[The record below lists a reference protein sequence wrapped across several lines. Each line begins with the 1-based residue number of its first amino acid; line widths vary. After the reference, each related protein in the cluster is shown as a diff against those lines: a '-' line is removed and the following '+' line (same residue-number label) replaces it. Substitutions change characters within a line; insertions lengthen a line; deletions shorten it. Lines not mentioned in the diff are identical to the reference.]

1 MPNSLRLRY
10 CLPGRLVL
18 LVFVLLMGCVFEAQ
32 ATHIRAGDITAR
44 RDTGPNANPR
54 KFFFTMVMYTKT
66 SSTADDP
73 FVFISMGDGRPNVRV
88 DRNSVTNVKP
98 DVDREV
104 FMWEYTYSANGTY
117 TVTWVGENRNGGILN
132 MAAPTDQLTF
142 AISTTISINPLRGF
156 NSTPIL
162 TVAPIDE
169 ATAGERWVHNPGAID
184 ADGDSLAYRLVQ
196 PQYRNSAGVIT
207 SVPGYRDPH
216 TVDNCRNST
225 NTGPATFTLDPITG
239 QLTWDAPC
247 RLGEYN
253 VAFVVEEWRV
263 TGAAPVLISTVVRDM
278 QILVVDAR
286 NRPPVLVPRD
296 TCIVAG
302 ETLRTTITATDPDG
316 HLITLTAPGTGGILP
331 PATFN
336 ITVNQ
341 PGRAAGRLI
350 WNTTCNDVRANPYQI
365 IFRAE
370 DNPPSPARQLADLQP
385 YRITVI
391 GPPPQNLQA
400 AGDNNRSVRLTWDS
414 YTCQNASTIRIY
426 RREGPS
432 GWRPGPCETGVPAS
446 TGFVMIGEVG
456 KDATDFLDNNNG
468 QGLVAGQE
476 YCYVIYAEFPRPAG
490 GQSIASLEACIVIE
504 RDIPYLTNVTVDR
517 TATANG
523 QITVKWT
530 QPGEGIER
538 LNPPYEYRLYR
549 KTGQEEEG
557 NYQLVFTSRNLA
569 VTEFVNTGLNTEE
582 NSYRYKLEFYTSSAE
597 SGGSPDLLRDSSSAS
612 SVRLAATPVSTQTE
626 KAVTLN
632 WNYSVPWRNDV
643 LNHQVYRV
651 VNGDLVEI
659 GNVAGGA
666 TSATFTDTGS
676 GSAPLDRGNTYCYV
690 VRTQGTYQI
699 EGLPEPLLNFSQQ
712 VCVELPRIVCAPVL
726 TLDVLDCEAF
736 FANPTQPPYQNV
748 LNWVPQITGDCTDE
762 IDFYTVYFKG
772 PGDTEHRAIAQT
784 KETTYT
790 HSGLESFAGCYYV
803 TATST
808 AGVESP
814 PSNEECKDNCFFF
827 QLPNI
832 ITPNSD
838 GKNDVFRPDPRAAF
852 IRSTTFKVFNRWGV
866 KVYDSSGDPYIN
878 WPGTDNNG
886 NRLNDGVYY
895 YEAEVEFISID
906 PNRSRSTYKG
916 WVEIVR

>member
-1 MPNSLRLRY
+1 MPNSLRLSC

-18 LVFVLLMGCVFEAQ
+18 LVLMLLLGYANEAQ

-44 RDTGPNANPR
+44 RDTGPNPNPR

-73 FVFISMGDGRPNVRV
+73 FVFITMGDGQTVRV
-88 DRNSVTNVKP
+88 ERLSVTNIKP

-104 FMWEYTYSANGTY
+104 FEWEYTFPANGTY

-142 AISTTISINPLRGF
+142 AISTTISINPLRGL

-162 TVAPIDE
+162 QVAPIDE

-184 ADGDSLAYRLVQ
+184 ADGDSLAYRLIQ
-196 PQYRNSAGVIT
+196 PQHRNQQTGTIT
-207 SVPGYRDPH
+207 NVPGYRDPH

-225 NTGPATFTLDPITG
+225 NTGPSTFTLDPITG

-253 VAFVVEEWRV
+253 VAFVVEEWRT

-316 HLITLTAPGTGGILP
+316 HLINLTVPGTGGILP
-331 PATFN
+331 PATFRG
-336 ITVNQ
+336 TVNQ
-341 PGRAAGRLI
+341 PGRAAGQLV
-350 WNTTCNDVRANPYQI
+350 WNTSCNDVRANPYQL

-370 DNPPSPARQLADLQP
+370 DNPPPPSRQLADLQP

-391 GPPPQNLQA
+391 GPAPQNLLA
-400 AGDNNRSVRLTWDS
+400 TGEDRSVRLTWDS
-414 YTCQNASTIRIY
+414 YICQNASTIRIY

-446 TGFVMIGEVG
+446 TGFVLIGEVG
-456 KDATDFLDNNNG
+456 KEATEFLDNNNG
-468 QGLVAGQE
+468 QGLTAGAE

-490 GQSIASLEACIVIE
+490 GQSIASLEACVVLE
-504 RDIPYLTNVTVDR
+504 RDIPYITNVTVDR
-517 TATANG
+517 TDATNG
-523 QITVKWT
+523 QITVRWT
-530 QPGEGIER
+530 QPGAGIER
-538 LNPPYEYRLYR
+538 LNPPFEYRLYR
-549 KTGQEEEG
+549 KVGQESG
-557 NYQLVFTSRNLA
+557 GAYQQVFSSRRLSDT
-569 VTEFVNTGLNTEE
+569 VYVNSGLNTEA
-582 NSYRYKLEFYTSSAE
+582 NAYRYKLEFYSTRAP
-597 SGGSPDLLRDSSSAS
+597 GGPTPNVLRDSTSAS
-612 SVRLAATPVSTQTE
+612 SVRLAAEAQSTGDELAVS
-626 KAVTLN
+626 LN
-632 WNYSVPWRNDV
+632 WTYNVPWRNEV
-643 LNHQVYRV
+643 LEHQIFRV
-651 VNGDLVEI
+651 VEGELVQV
-659 GNVAGGA
+659 GSVTA
-666 TSATFTDTGS
+666 SASSGTFVDMGTAA
-676 GSAPLDRGNTYCYV
+676 APLERGQTYCYV

-699 EGLPEPLLNFSQQ
+699 DGLPEPLQNLSQE
-712 VCVELPRIVCAPVL
+712 VCVELPLVICPPEL
-726 TLDVLDCEAF
+726 TLDVLNCEAF
-736 FANPTQPPYQNV
+736 FANPTRPPYQNV
-748 LNWVPQITGDCTDE
+748 LNWVPKIGDGCTDE
-762 IDFYTVYFKG
+762 IDFYTVYFRG
-772 PGDTEHRAIAQT
+772 PGETEYRAIATT

-790 HSGLESFAGCYYV
+790 HTGLESFAACYYV
-803 TATST
+803 TATSMT
-808 AGVESP
+808 GEESE

-827 QLPNI
+827 ELPNI
-832 ITPNSD
+832 ITPNAD
-838 GKNDVFRPDPRAAF
+838 GKNDVFKPDPRAAF

-866 KVYDSSGDPYIN
+866 KVYESSADAYIN
-878 WPGTDNNG
+878 WPGTDNDG
-886 NRLNDGVYY
+886 KRLTDGVYY
-895 YEAEVEFISID
+895 YEAEVEFISIE
-906 PNRSRSTYKG
+906 PNRSRSKYKG